1 MEEGFW
7 QTRWQRDQI
16 GFHLNVVNPGLE
28 TYWSRLNIPQGSNVF
43 VPLCGK
49 SVDMCWLADQGY
61 TVLGI
66 ELIEKAVADFFV
78 EQNLTPVIT
87 QRGPFTAYTAGK
99 ITILCGDFFK
109 LTAEDLV
116 GFEAFYDRAA
126 LIALPEDLRKQYA
139 VHLSKIMPQGCKGLL
154 LTMDY
159 PQHQMK
165 GPPFAVPPEQV
176 EQLLGEAFAVECT
189 EERDI
194 LEEEWR
200 FKAVGITRM
209 FDYVYCVRC
218 RSLAEAVVCA

>member
-16 GFHLNVVNPGLE
+16 GFHLNQVNPGLAA
-28 TYWSRLNIPQGSNVF
+28 YWSRLAIPKGSKVF

-61 TVLGI
+61 SVLGI
-66 ELIEKAVADFFV
+66 ELIEKAVIDFFV

-87 QRGPFTAYTAGK
+87 QQGSFTQYSAGA
-99 ITILCGDFFK
+99 ITILCGDFFN

-116 GFEAFYDRAA
+116 DYPVFYDRAA
-126 LIALPEDLRKQYA
+126 LIALPSGLREQYA
-139 VHLSKIMPQGCKGLL
+139 HHLSNIMPKPCKGLL

-159 PQHQMK
+159 PQQQMK

-176 EQLLGEAFAVECT
+176 EQLLGEAFTVECT

-194 LEEEWR
+194 LEQEWR

-209 FDYVYCVRC
+209 FDYVYCVRSRC
-218 RSLAEAVVCA
+218 LTN

>member
-16 GFHLNVVNPGLE
+16 GFHLNQVNPGLAA
-28 TYWSRLNIPQGSNVF
+28 YWSRLAIPKGSKVF

-61 TVLGI
+61 SVLGI
-66 ELIEKAVADFFV
+66 ELIEKAVIDFFV

-87 QRGPFTAYTAGK
+87 QQGSFTQYSAGA
-99 ITILCGDFFK
+99 ITILYGDFFN

-116 GFEAFYDRAA
+116 DYPVFYDRAA
-126 LIALPEDLRKQYA
+126 LIALPSGLREQYA
-139 VHLSKIMPQGCKGLL
+139 HHLSNIMPKPCKGLL

-159 PQHQMK
+159 PQQQMK

-176 EQLLGEAFAVECT
+176 EQLLGGAFTVECT

-194 LEEEWR
+194 LEQEWR

-209 FDYVYCVRC
+209 FDYVYCVRSRC
-218 RSLAEAVVCA
+218 LTN

>member
-1 MEEGFW
+1 M
-7 QTRWQRDQI
+7 
-16 GFHLNVVNPGLE
+16 NPGLE
-28 TYWSRLNIPQGSNVF
+28 NYWSRLEVPKGSKVF

-49 SVDMCWLADQGY
+49 SVDPCWLAEQGY
-61 TVLGI
+61 SVLGI
-66 ELIEKAVADFFV
+66 ELIEKAVIDFFV

-87 QRGPFTAYTAGK
+87 QQGSFTRYSAGA
-99 ITILCGDFFK
+99 ITILWGDFFN
-109 LTAEDLV
+109 LTTEDLI
-116 GFEAFYDRAA
+116 GFEVFYDRAA
-126 LIALPEDLRKQYA
+126 LIALPYDSRKHYA

-176 EQLLGEAFAVECT
+176 EQLLGENFILECS

-209 FDYVYCVRC
+209 FDYVYGVRC
-218 RSLAEAVVCA
+218 HSLA

>member
-16 GFHLNVVNPGLE
+16 GFHLNIVNPDLE
-28 TYWSRLNIPQGSNVF
+28 IYWPQLNIAKGSKVF

-49 SVDMCWLADQGY
+49 SVDLCWLAEQGH

-66 ELIEKAVADFFV
+66 ELIEKAVTDFFV
-78 EQNLTPVIT
+78 EQSLTPVIS
-87 QRGPFTAYTAGK
+87 QQGPFTAYTAGE
-99 ITILCGDFFK
+99 ITVLHGDFFH
-109 LTAEDLV
+109 LTAEDLA
-116 GFEAFYDRAA
+116 EYNAFYDRAA
-126 LIALPEDLRKQYA
+126 LIALPDDLRKDYA
-139 VHLSKIMPQGCKGLL
+139 AHLSKIMPQGCKGLL

-165 GPPFAVPPEQV
+165 GPPFAVPREQI
-176 EQLLGEAFAVECT
+176 EELLGDAFVVECCQ
-189 EERDI
+189 ERDI

-209 FDYVYCVRC
+209 FDYVYCVSC
-218 RSLAEAVVCA
+218 RSLPTV

>member
-16 GFHLNVVNPGLE
+16 GFHLNTVNPGLE
-28 TYWSRLNIPQGSNVF
+28 SYWSRLNIAKGSHVF

-49 SVDMCWLADQGY
+49 SVDMCWLAEQGY
-61 TVLGI
+61 RVLGI
-66 ELIEKAVADFFV
+66 ELIEKAVTDFFV
-78 EQNLTPVIT
+78 EQKLTPVIR
-87 QRGPFTAYTAGK
+87 QRGPFTAYSAGQ
-99 ITILCGDFFK
+99 ITILCGNFFD
-109 LTAEDLV
+109 LRAEDLID
-116 GFEAFYDRAA
+116 FAAFYDRAA
-126 LIALPEDLRKQYA
+126 LIALPDELRKQYA
-139 VHLSKIMPQGCKGLL
+139 AHLSAIMPQGCKGLL

-176 EQLLGEAFAVECT
+176 EQLLGEAFTIECT
-189 EERDI
+189 EQRDI
-194 LEEEWR
+194 LDEEWR

-218 RSLAEAVVCA
+218 RSLE

>member
-28 TYWSRLNIPQGSNVF
+28 TYWSRLAVPKGSNVF

-49 SVDMCWLADQGY
+49 SVDLCWLADQGY
-61 TVLGI
+61 KVLGV
-66 ELIEKAVADFFV
+66 ELIEKAVIDFFV
-78 EQNLTPVIT
+78 EQKLTPVIT
-87 QRGPFTAYTAGK
+87 IRGPFTAYTAGS
-99 ITILCGDFFK
+99 ITILHGDFFN
-109 LTAEDLV
+109 LTADDLI
-116 GFEAFYDRAA
+116 GFPAFYDRAA
-126 LIALPEDLRKQYA
+126 LIALPDDIRQKYA
-139 VHLSKIMPQGCKGLL
+139 AHLSKIMP
-154 LTMDY
+154 
-159 PQHQMK
+159 QMK

-176 EQLLGEAFAVECT
+176 EKLLGAAFIVECT

-194 LEEEWR
+194 LEQEWR

-218 RSLAEAVVCA
+218 RSLESGS

>member
-16 GFHLNVVNPGLE
+16 GFHLNAVNPGLA
-28 TYWSRLNIPQGSNVF
+28 TYWPRLDVAEGSKVF

-49 SVDMCWLADQGY
+49 SIDLCWLADQGY

-66 ELIEKAVADFFV
+66 ELIEKAVIDFFA
-78 EQNLTPVIT
+78 EQHLTAEIT
-87 QRGPFTAYTAGK
+87 QQGPFTRYSAGA
-99 ITILCGDFFK
+99 ITILCGDFFN
-109 LTAEDLV
+109 LSAEDLV
-116 GFEAFYDRAA
+116 DYHTFYDRAA
-126 LIALPEDLRKQYA
+126 LIALPDALRKQYA
-139 VHLSKIMPQGCKGLL
+139 DHLSNIMPKPCKGLL

-176 EQLLGEAFAVECT
+176 EQLLGAAFTVECT

-209 FDYVYCVRC
+209 FDYVYCVRSH
-218 RSLAEAVVCA
+218 RLTNE

>member
-16 GFHLNVVNPGLE
+16 GFHLNVVNPDLE
-28 TYWSRLNIPQGSNVF
+28 LYWPRLEIAQGSKVF

-49 SVDMCWLADQGY
+49 SVDLCWLAEQGY

-66 ELIEKAVADFFV
+66 ELIEKAVTDFFV

-87 QRGPFTAYTAGK
+87 QQGLFTAYTAGK
-99 ITILCGDFFK
+99 ITILQGNFFD
-109 LTAEDLV
+109 LTAEDLADYP
-116 GFEAFYDRAA
+116 AFYDRAA
-126 LIALPEDLRKQYA
+126 LIALPDDLRKQYA

-165 GPPFAVPPEQV
+165 GPPFAVPREQV
-176 EQLLGEAFAVECT
+176 EQLLGEAFVVECT
-189 EERDI
+189 QERDI

-218 RSLAEAVVCA
+218 RSLPEVSAAV

>member
-1 MEEGFW
+1 
-7 QTRWQRDQI
+7 
-16 GFHLNVVNPGLE
+16 VNPGLE
-28 TYWSRLNIPQGSNVF
+28 NYWSRLEVPKSSKVF

-49 SVDMCWLADQGY
+49 SVDLCWLAEQGY
-61 TVLGI
+61 SVLGI
-66 ELIEKAVADFFV
+66 ELIEKAVIDFFV

-87 QRGPFTAYTAGK
+87 QQGSFTRYSAGA
-99 ITILCGDFFK
+99 ITILWGDFFN
-109 LTAEDLV
+109 LTTEDLI

-126 LIALPEDLRKQYA
+126 LIALPDDLRKHYA

-176 EQLLGEAFAVECT
+176 EQLLGENFILECS

-218 RSLAEAVVCA
+218 HSLA